1 MEYKLVFRAY
11 NHSQLFGGQRI
22 RGDFE
27 ESDKTENQSV
37 LEAKDWSE
45 TLNASARE
53 GFRVKNSG
61 VVSMVDNLVFWALL
75 EKP

>member
-11 NHSQLFGGQRI
+11 DHSQLFGGQRV
-22 RGDFE
+22 RG
-27 ESDKTENQSV
+27 ESDRTEKQSV

-45 TLNASARE
+45 TLNASARD
-53 GFRVKNSG
+53 GFYVKNSG
-61 VVSMVDNLVFWALL
+61 VLSVVDNLVFWALL

>member
-22 RGDFE
+22 RGDLE
-27 ESDKTENQSV
+27 ESGKSENQSV
-37 LEAKDWSE
+37 LEAKDWSA

-53 GFRVKNSG
+53 GFNVKNSG
-61 VVSMVDNLVFWALL
+61 VLSIVDNLVFWALL
-75 EKP
+75 EKQ